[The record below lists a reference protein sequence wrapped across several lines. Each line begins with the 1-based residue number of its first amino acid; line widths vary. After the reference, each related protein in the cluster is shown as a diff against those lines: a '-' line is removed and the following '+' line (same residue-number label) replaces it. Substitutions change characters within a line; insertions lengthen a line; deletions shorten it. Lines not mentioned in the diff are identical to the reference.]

1 MMNDNM
7 CLVDSDEMVI
17 NEHENIGAKLIFE
30 IGIKYS
36 SNMVVKVCHGRVNSN
51 RKRKKAS
58 MKKMAEIFY
67 FSFFMCLFPNSWYC
81 L

>member
-7 CLVDSDEMVI
+7 CLMDSDEMVI

-36 SNMVVKVCHGRVNSN
+36 SNMV
-51 RKRKKAS
+51 
-58 MKKMAEIFY
+58 
-67 FSFFMCLFPNSWYC
+67 WW
-81 L
+81 